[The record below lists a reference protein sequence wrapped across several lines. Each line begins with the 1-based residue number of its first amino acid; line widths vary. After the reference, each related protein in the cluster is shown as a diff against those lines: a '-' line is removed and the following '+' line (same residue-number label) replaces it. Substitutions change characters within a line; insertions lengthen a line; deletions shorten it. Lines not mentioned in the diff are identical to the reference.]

1 MEHHN
6 ELSQEE
12 YEQVRHYESGNS
24 FFKSGNFNA
33 ALEEYKLGLNFLIGS
48 RGSNEILNCKLK
60 LNISQC
66 YLMLRD
72 FDVSS
77 LRFEKILIDLNE

>member
-33 ALEEYKLGLNFLIGS
+33 ALEEYKLGLN
-48 RGSNEILNCKLK
+48 SNEILNCKLK

-77 LRFEKILIDLNE
+77 LRFEKIWIDLNE